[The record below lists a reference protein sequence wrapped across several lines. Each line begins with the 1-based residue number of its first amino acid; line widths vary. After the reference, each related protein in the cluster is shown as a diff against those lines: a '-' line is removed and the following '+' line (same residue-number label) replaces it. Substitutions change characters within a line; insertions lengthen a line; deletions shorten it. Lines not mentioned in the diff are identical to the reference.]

1 MRLSYIRIVR
11 IVGEDYEDLM
21 QGSTLKWKK
30 GGFRKLSD
38 LAALNISQSQ
48 KSESDV
54 ACLEVQRICQQIVNQ
69 F

>member
-1 MRLSYIRIVR
+1 
-11 IVGEDYEDLM
+11 M

-30 GGFRKLSD
+30 GGFRKLCD

-54 ACLEVQRICQQIVNQ
+54 ACLEVQRILQQIVNQ
-69 F
+69 FSVTYPEDYIVNQN